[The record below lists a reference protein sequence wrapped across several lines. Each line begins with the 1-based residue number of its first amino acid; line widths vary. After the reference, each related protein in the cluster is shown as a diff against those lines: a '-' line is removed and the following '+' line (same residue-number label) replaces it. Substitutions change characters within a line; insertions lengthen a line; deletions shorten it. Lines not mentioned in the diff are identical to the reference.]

1 MSCLHILAIS
11 NHFIYDSLSLNG
23 YCLYCPY
30 TLGSC
35 SYLSSYLVKLVSS
48 WENYLPTHKI
58 QCVLGKWHQF
68 PVNCHKVQC
77 SRKSKPSVSHQS
89 AVHPLISKMFSV
101 MLFIKPEKSFEFFFA
116 FLLQLSNLYYSCCS
130 TFFGSNVNC
139 QQSMICIDQ
148 SSHPT
153 LLLHFHNF
161 ALGKQHIFCPSFLY
175 EFSLY
180 LFSFNLWTTSTWV

>member
-11 NHFIYDSLSLNG
+11 NHSVYDTLSLNG

-30 TLGSC
+30 TPGSWVH

-48 WENYLPTHKI
+48 WENYLPTHRI
-58 QCVLGKWHQF
+58 QCVLSKWHQF

-89 AVHPLISKMFSV
+89 AVHPLISKMFSL
-101 MLFIKPEKSFEFFFA
+101 MLFIKPEKSLNFSLLFFCSSQTFTICA
-116 FLLQLSNLYYSCCS
+116 VPHFLFQCELSADHDLHY
-130 TFFGSNVNC
+130 
-139 QQSMICIDQ
+139 Q

-161 ALGKQHIFCPSFLY
+161 ALGKQHIFL
-175 EFSLY
+175 SLVS
-180 LFSFNLWTTSTWV
+180 LLIFFIFVFI